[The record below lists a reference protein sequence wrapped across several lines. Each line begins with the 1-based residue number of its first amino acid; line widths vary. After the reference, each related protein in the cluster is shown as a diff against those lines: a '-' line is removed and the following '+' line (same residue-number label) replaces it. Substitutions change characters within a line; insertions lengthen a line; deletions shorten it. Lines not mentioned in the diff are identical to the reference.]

1 MGSDSRPS
9 NEVDQLLLNA
19 RLRDEIEPFRDD
31 SLNLLDSTRLPTTV
45 ENRFLEEMLAW
56 ERAPALPISQWF
68 SPELILPPPELL
80 EPAALSRL
88 LHETIDRLFEARV
101 ALDFTDHLS
110 DLELYRLIRGAIL
123 PSCEKKVDLDTAYL
137 RWHCLDDEA
146 DEEVWLQ
153 YYASEEERD
162 AWAEGSERPLPP
174 QLPLPY
180 QRNLPQAP

>member
-1 MGSDSRPS
+1 MPTDSRP

-19 RLRDEIEPFRDD
+19 RLRDEIEPFRDE
-31 SLNLLDSTRLPTTV
+31 SLTLLESTRLPTPV

-56 ERAPALPISQWF
+56 ERAPALPISRWF
-68 SPELILPPPELL
+68 EPELTLPPPELL
-80 EPAALSRL
+80 EPATMTRL
-88 LHETIDRLFEARV
+88 LYETIDRLFAARV
-101 ALDFTDHLS
+101 ALEFTDHLS

-137 RWHCLDDEA
+137 RWHCLDDET
-146 DEEVWLQ
+146 DEEIWLR

-162 AWAEGSERPLPP
+162 AWSEEGNRPLPP

-180 QRNLPQAP
+180 ERHLPQPPQ